1 MAGVEMVIYLH
12 QIAIV
17 IMAVVVVVVDVVEA
31 CRGVQIIVVSSSVP
45 PSTEYCVSFIICL
58 STDHFYIY
66 HSVMVSGLP
75 SSASWQDL
83 KVRWNSKMVPCCTD
97 NDKQ

>member
-1 MAGVEMVIYLH
+1 MAIYLQ

-31 CRGVQIIVVSSSVP
+31 CRGGRIIVVSSSISP
-45 PSTEYCVSFIICL
+45 GNGYYASFIFCL
-58 STDHFYIY
+58 SPDHLKY

-83 KVRWNSKMVPCCTD
+83 KVR
-97 NDKQ
+97 